1 VTVVVHAGPA
11 LLTLTAQVNWCRLLS
26 HAHVLGEV
34 LETPSV
40 D

>member
-1 VTVVVHAGPA
+1 VHTGPA
-11 LLTLTAQVNWCRLLS
+11 LLTLIAQVNWCRLPS
-26 HAHVLGEV
+26 HAQVLGEV